1 LSDDYWKG
9 RTGSSSRSDA
19 DDPTEYDRGERERL
33 AATQSSETD
42 SSSTSGPGY
51 FPTAPR
57 AGGALDLTEFKE
69 SAAEV
74 GREWGKDPDA
84 TLKGMLKV
92 MAGFTILGGILGAIA
107 GSFLH
112 DGGLWLS
119 WAKAFFFFA
128 SIIYVP
134 MIIGATI
141 VGRGTARGCLTI
153 VFLGGLSVWM
163 VWTYVLYP
171 VIFSHIH

>member
-1 LSDDYWKG
+1 MSDDYWAG
-9 RTGSSSRSDA
+9 RTGSSSREGA

-33 AATQSSETD
+33 AQSSSETSASP
-42 SSSTSGPGY
+42 SSSGQDYSYTP
-51 FPTAPR
+51 PA
-57 AGGALDLTEFKE
+57 AGGGLDLTQFSE

-74 GREWGKDPDA
+74 GREWGKDPDS

-92 MAGFTILGGILGAIA
+92 MTGFVILGGIA
-107 GSFLH
+107 GGLVGSLLH

-119 WAKAFFFFA
+119 YAKAFFFFA

-134 MIIGATI
+134 MIFWATI
-141 VGRGTARGCLTI
+141 AGRATARGCLTI

-163 VWTYVLYP
+163 AWTYALYP
-171 VIFSHIH
+171 AIFSHIH